1 MRIAT
6 TAANSPRVRDLARPG
21 RDGGGGHPPPVSR
34 ARIGAPDIAGVG
46 ACAVACR
53 CGISGRAREASR
65 TRVADGTRIT
75 GRSHFTCQAGVTGQ
89 RGVAGRRGLWPR
101 ARHIRIGRDAGD
113 GVPSSRP
120 VLVRAVVPTALPN
133 LPFILALAVG
143 LSLFTA
149 PARGARRAARTA
161 FPGSRVTDGGV
172 VRAGLP
178 AAANRQSA
186 AMAEVPV
193 PAKLL
198 IGVRLGPGFRQPGR
212 SGERRGGA
220 AGVTV
225 SALLRLLAGLAR
237 TRLPRT
243 GLPRTRL
250 PGARPGVVTRRARQA
265 QILQIL
271 LVLRPPAAHEP
282 SHPRRWHEM
291 CRK

>member
-161 FPGSRVTDGGV
+161 FPG
-172 VRAGLP
+172 
-178 AAANRQSA
+178 RQSA